1 MPFRRT
7 FAFIGFSL
15 LATSGWGQPPE
26 QVEVSPWR
34 DRSAVSEP
42 DDPAPKDPLAN
53 DAGCSSTEP
62 VLVSAADGAIQV
74 HLVRLAPERGITTRI
89 RLRNDGAAVQNVTVV
104 YSDANGHE
112 VTRVSQ
118 QLHGTTVADFA
129 LKPGSLPP
137 GAEFTGSAYITSDGN
152 IAALSSWAAI
162 CTTH

>member
-1 MPFRRT
+1 MSLRRT

-15 LATSGWGQPPE
+15 LASSGWGQSPD
-26 QVEVSPWR
+26 QVQVSPWR
-34 DRSAVSEP
+34 EHSAAPEP
-42 DDPAPKDPLAN
+42 DGPGKKNPLAN
-53 DAGCSSTEP
+53 DTGCASIEP

-74 HLVRLAPERGITTRI
+74 HVVRLAPARGVTTRI
-89 RLRNDGAAVQNVTVV
+89 RLRNDGVAVQNVTVV
-104 YSDANGHE
+104 YRDGTGKE

-129 LKPGSLPP
+129 LEPGSLPP

-152 IAALSSWAAI
+152 VAALSSWAAI